1 MTENPGENGIFP
13 SKRWTTSPGG
23 QFGVRWLSRTLS
35 SYVRQSP
42 HSRSFSQE
50 LHPRGPGRHDLEYLL
65 FGKGA
70 ELFLAH
76 VITQP
81 PDFDQVLSVQVGTH
95 QFTDEDLLQGV
106 RVVFPGRVN
115 TISNK
120 IKEGEQ
126 LLGKV
131 QVVGQDA
138 PGIVDLP
145 VAVGIELYFETED
158 LADPNT
164 MSMESSGL
172 RQVRE

>member
-1 MTENPGENGIFP
+1 LP
-13 SKRWTTSPGG
+13 
-23 QFGVRWLSRTLS
+23 
-35 SYVRQSP
+35 
-42 HSRSFSQE
+42 SRSSFRATIWRNHFEDHPVTHPGQRVLIAQDAEVHVENVVYFQE
-50 LHPRGPGRHDLEYLL
+50 LDPQGPGLQALEYLL
-65 FGKGA
+65 FGKGQ

-81 PDFDQVLSVQVGTH
+81 PDFDQVLSVQVGNH
-95 QFTDEDLLQGV
+95 QFTDEDLRQGV
-106 RVVFPGRVN
+106 RVVFPRRVN

-138 PGIVDLP
+138 PGIVDLT
-145 VAVGIELYFETED
+145 VAVGIELYFETEE

-164 MSMESSGL
+164 MSM
-172 RQVRE
+172 